1 MKKSYYQ
8 VLLFLI
14 IFLLLFW
21 FLFPRKL
28 FNKPTCTVLLAKT
41 GELLGAAI
49 AEDEQWRFPYS
60 KDVPYKFKKAI
71 TTFEDKYFYFHPG
84 INPVSIGRA
93 LYLNI
98 KKNKVVSGGSTISM
112 QVIRIS
118 REGQGRTF
126 FEKIIEA
133 FLTLKLEYLYSK
145 DNILAMY
152 ASNAPMGSNVVGLE
166 AAAWRYFGRSADK
179 LSWAETA
186 TLAVLPNNPSLIF
199 PGKNEGKLLAKRNRL
214 LDKLEKTGEIDA
226 NTCELAKAEPL
237 PQKPFPLP
245 RIAPH
250 LLDKIIAD
258 GHRGKIITST
268 INYNIQNKVNEIVS
282 KHHLNLK
289 TNEINNI
296 AAIVLDVNSGDIL
309 AYTGNVPETDSAVN
323 EGHVDIITSRRS
335 PGSLLKPVLFA
346 SMLEE
351 GLILPNSLIADIPT
365 QIGSYAPVNFSRTYD
380 GAVPAKNALSRSLN
394 IPAVRMLM
402 QYGADKFNHVLK
414 RAGITTLDKPPSYY
428 GLSIILGGSEVTL
441 WDVSGMY
448 ASMAR
453 NLNFYN
459 THNNKYLKEAY
470 FPPHYILSEKRNT
483 STSDKS
489 YLFSAGTLWCLFN
502 ALVEVARP
510 DEDSRWKMFSSSN
523 KIAWKTGTSFGFR
536 DAWAV
541 GTTPEYVVGVWVG
554 NADGEGRPGLIGVYT
569 AAPVM
574 LDIFKFLKP
583 QKWFAQPDNDLE
595 RIKTC
600 KYSGFRATD
609 ICQNTIWRLV
619 PKSSLKIPACP
630 YHKLVHLDKDGKYQL
645 NANCAST
652 DEIYTMP
659 WFVLPPV
666 QESYFKQKNSF
677 YKMLPPFRSDCQGS
691 ETQKVM
697 GFIYPE
703 NNAKI
708 YIPKELDGQK
718 GKMVMKVVHRDPD
731 AILYWHLND
740 KYIGSTT
747 KYHHK
752 AIAPDCGNYT
762 ISVIDNNGEKIS
774 RKFEVLKPKI

>member
-1 MKKSYYQ
+1 MI
-8 VLLFLI
+8 LLFS
-14 IFLLLFW
+14 W

-28 FNKPTCTVLLAKT
+28 FNKPTSTVLLAKN
-41 GELLGAAI
+41 GELLGAVI
-49 AEDEQWRFPYS
+49 ADDEQWRFPYT
-60 KDVPYKFKKAI
+60 KDVPDKFKKAI
-71 TTFEDKYFYFHPG
+71 TTFEDKYFYYHPG
-84 INPVSIGRA
+84 INPVSVGRA
-93 LYLNI
+93 LYKNI
-98 KKNKVVSGGSTISM
+98 KNKRIVSGGSTISM
-112 QVIRIS
+112 QVVRIS
-118 REGQGRTF
+118 REGQKRTL
-126 FEKIIEA
+126 FEKFIEA
-133 FLTLKLEYLYSK
+133 VLTLRMEFIYNK
-145 DNILAMY
+145 DQILAMY

-186 TLAVLPNNPSLIF
+186 TLAVLPNSPSLIF
-199 PGKNEGKLLAKRNRL
+199 PGKSEGKLLAKRNRL
-214 LDKLEKTGEIDA
+214 LDKLEQEGYIDS
-226 NTCELAKAEPL
+226 NTCELAKTEPL

-250 LLDKIIAD
+250 LLNKIITD
-258 GHRGKIITST
+258 GHKGKIITST
-268 INYNIQNKVNEIVS
+268 IDYNLQNKVNEIVS
-282 KHHLNLK
+282 KHHQELK
-289 TNEINNI
+289 ANEIRNI

-309 AYTGNVPETDSAVN
+309 AYTGNVPENDTALN
-323 EGHVDIITSRRS
+323 GEQVDIINSRRS

-346 SMLEE
+346 SMLDE
-351 GLILPNSLIADIPT
+351 GLILPNSLVADIPT

-394 IPAVRMLM
+394 VPAVRMLM
-402 QYGADKFNHVLK
+402 QYGSDKFNYILK
-414 RAGITTLDKPPSYY
+414 KAGITTLDKPPSYY

-459 THNNKYLKEAY
+459 AFHDKYLKNAY
-470 FPPHYILSEKRNT
+470 FPPHYIHDENSNVK
-483 STSDKS
+483 TSDKS

-510 DEDSRWKMFSSSN
+510 DEDSRWKMFSSSS

-541 GTTPEYVVGVWVG
+541 GTTPEYVVGVWTG

-574 LDIFKFLKP
+574 LDIFKYLKP
-583 QKWFAQPDNDLE
+583 LKWFVQPDNDLE
-595 RIKTC
+595 NIKTC
-600 KYSGFRATD
+600 KYSGYRATD
-609 ICQNTIWRLV
+609 LCQSTIGRLV
-619 PKSSLKIPACP
+619 PKSATKIPICP
-630 YHKLVHLDKDGKYQL
+630 YHKWVHLDKEGKYQI
-645 NANCAST
+645 NANCASINDIVT
-652 DEIYTMP
+652 VP

-666 QESYFKQKNSF
+666 LESYFKQKNSF
-677 YKMLPPFRSDCQGS
+677 YKVLPPFRSDCQGS
-691 ETQKVM
+691 QSQKVM

-703 NNAKI
+703 NYAKI
-708 YIPKELDGQK
+708 YIPKELNGEK
-718 GKMVMKVVHRDPD
+718 GKMVIKVVHQDPD
-731 AILYWHLND
+731 AILYWHLNE

-747 KYHHK
+747 KFHHM
-752 AIAPDCGNYT
+752 AIAPDYGNYT

-774 RKFEVLKPKI
+774 RQFEVLKPKI